1 MVGKG
6 AGTMKEIAHYEGR
19 LLNHLEALYRPG
31 ERAIAIKLAEA
42 LGCSISD
49 TGFKGDGVDTF
60 LAVHPNPDD
69 RNGQNNVFY
78 MSQIRP
84 EQLALE
90 ERLLALNSAN
100 PDLARDLERYREAAR
115 TKPFGVPHFSLRY
128 ASGQDVEEV
137 AERVHGLRKELK
149 DRLHL
154 RIFRPGDVDAAG
166 GRLIQGFLYQD
177 VIVSGSFLMGQLIEL
192 QTQP

>member
-1 MVGKG
+1 MKQIAQYQGK
-6 AGTMKEIAHYEGR
+6 

-31 ERAIAIKLAEA
+31 ERDLAIELAQA
-42 LGCSISD
+42 LGCAISD

-69 RNGQNNVFY
+69 RDGQNNVFY
-78 MSQIRP
+78 MSQVRP
-84 EQLALE
+84 EQFALE
-90 ERLLALNSAN
+90 DRLQRLTADSGFA
-100 PDLARDLERYREAAR
+100 ADLEAYREAAR

-128 ASGQDVEEV
+128 PSAQAVEEV
-137 AERVHGLRKELK
+137 AERINGGLKQKLAE
-149 DRLHL
+149 RLHL
-154 RIFRPGDVDAAG
+154 RIFRPEDGDAAVG
-166 GRLIQGFLYQD
+166 NLIQGFLYQD